1 MIKIG
6 KLKIGL
12 KNKPIIIAEMSA
24 NHNQSLSRA
33 LKIVKAAAASGA
45 HMLKLQTYTADTM
58 TLNLNKGDFIIK
70 DKNLWTGHSLY
81 NLYRKAY
88 TPWEWHKP
96 IMKKA
101 KELGMVCFSS
111 AFDETSVEFL
121 EKLNVPAYKIASFE
135 ITDLPLIQKVAET
148 GKPIIIS
155 TGLATLNEIREAV
168 SIIKKTGCKKY
179 ILLKCTSMYPAPPES
194 SNILTIPK
202 LRKLFKCE
210 VGLSD
215 HTIGIGSSLSAIAHG
230 ATIIEKHFTLSK
242 KDKGVDSAFS
252 SDPTEFSMLIKESI
266 NTWKSL
272 GKVNYG
278 PSKDEK
284 ASLKFRRSL
293 YVAKDMKNGEKFTK
307 KTLRIVRPGKGLAPK
322 YYNKIIGRKINRK
335 LKKGT
340 AVKWGYLL

>member
-58 TLNLNKGDFIIK
+58 TLNLNKGEFIIK

-81 NLYRKAY
+81 NLYKKAY

-135 ITDLPLIQKVAET
+135 ITDLPLIKKVAET
-148 GKPIIIS
+148 GKPIIVS
-155 TGLATLNEIREAV
+155 TGLATFNEIKEAV
-168 SIIKKTGCKKY
+168 SVIKKTGCKKY

-252 SDPTEFSMLIKESI
+252 SDPTEFNMLIKESI

-278 PSKDEK
+278 PSKEEK

-293 YVAKDMKNGEKFTK
+293 YVARDMKNGEKFTK

-322 YYNKIIGRKINRK
+322 HYSKIIGRRINRK

-340 AVKWGYLL
+340 AVKWSYLL

>member
-12 KNKPIIIAEMSA
+12 KNKPIIIAEMSG

-33 LKIVKAAAASGA
+33 LKIVKAAATAGA

-58 TLNLNKGDFIIK
+58 TLNLNKGDFVIK

-81 NLYRKAY
+81 NLYKKAY
-88 TPWEWHKP
+88 TPLEWHKP

-111 AFDETSVEFL
+111 AFDETAVEFL

-135 ITDLPLIQKVAET
+135 ITHLPLIKKVAET
-148 GKPIIIS
+148 GKPIIVS
-155 TGLATLNEIREAV
+155 TGLATLDEIKEAV
-168 SIIKKTGCKKY
+168 ETMKKAGCKKY
-179 ILLKCTSMYPAPPES
+179 ILLKCTSKYPAPPEN
-194 SNILTIPK
+194 SNVLTIPN

-230 ATIIEKHFTLSK
+230 ATIIEKNFTLSK
-242 KDKGVDSAFS
+242 KDRGVDSAFS
-252 SDPTEFSMLIKESI
+252 SDPKEFKMLIKESL

-272 GKVNYG
+272 GKINYG
-278 PSKDEK
+278 PSRIEK
-284 ASLKFRRSL
+284 PSLKFRRSL
-293 YVAKDMKNGEKFTK
+293 YVAEDMKKGEKFTK
-307 KTLRIVRPGKGLAPK
+307 KTLRIIRPGKGLAPK
-322 YYNKIIGRKINRK
+322 YYSKIIGRKINK
-335 LKKGT
+335 NLKKGT
-340 AVKWGYLL
+340 AVKWGCIL